1 MAPMEKAFQIYEELA
16 EREALRGGTAQRD
29 RFLVLAADAAWTA
42 DQPAETERLRQRLLH
57 GNPHH
62 LFKPYHSW
70 AEALQ
75 SPDIR
80 SYLGDLR
87 KNCPVEKAEQ
97 LLREKPAAE
106 PAAAAAAAE
115 PEPEEPAV
123 LRLQSPPEKPAPPRP
138 APPPPAKPTATLPRP
153 APVRPPTL
161 PAPFVAAPVSPA
173 AGTED
178 DEPEQARADVWIA
191 TGLFVLILAI
201 AVALAGYTLVWPFLG
216 G

>member
-16 EREALRGGTAQRD
+16 AREPLRGGTAQRD

-123 LRLQSPPEKPAPPRP
+123 LRLQSPPEKPAPP
-138 APPPPAKPTATLPRP
+138 
-153 APVRPPTL
+153 TL